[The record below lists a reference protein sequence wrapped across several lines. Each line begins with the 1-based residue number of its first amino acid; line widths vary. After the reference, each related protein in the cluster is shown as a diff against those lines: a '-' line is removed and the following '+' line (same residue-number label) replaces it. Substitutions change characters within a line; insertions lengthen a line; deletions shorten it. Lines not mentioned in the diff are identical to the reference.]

1 MIFIGGSI
9 DTLQRLENG
18 LVPKLS
24 RYTISYYAARSKR
37 EMLKRD
43 QVWMQSEVDGVWYR
57 LLSGLQV
64 DCR

>member
-24 RYTISYYAARSKR
+24 RYTLSYYVARSKR

-43 QVWMQSEVDGVWYR
+43 QVMDAGRSGWGRCR
-57 LLSGLQV
+57 LL
-64 DCR
+64 

>member
-43 QVWMQSEVDGVWYR
+43 QVMDAERSGWGRYR
-57 LLSGLQV
+57 LL
-64 DCR
+64 